1 MANSQVSVGTSATQ
15 IIAKNF
21 NRINLEIY
29 NPDGSAAVFVGESGV
44 TTSTGIPIAA
54 GATKS
59 WTYQGGHHPFFY
71 RGAVYGV
78 VASGTISVQVWEQTE
93 VK

>member
-1 MANSQVSVGTSATQ
+1 MGNSQVSVGTSATQ
-15 IIAKNF
+15 IVAKNF

-54 GATKS
+54 GATKE
-59 WTYQGGHHPFFY
+59 WAYQGGHHPFFY
-71 RGAVYGV
+71 RGAVYGL
-78 VASGTISVQVWEQTE
+78 SLIHI
-93 VK
+93 